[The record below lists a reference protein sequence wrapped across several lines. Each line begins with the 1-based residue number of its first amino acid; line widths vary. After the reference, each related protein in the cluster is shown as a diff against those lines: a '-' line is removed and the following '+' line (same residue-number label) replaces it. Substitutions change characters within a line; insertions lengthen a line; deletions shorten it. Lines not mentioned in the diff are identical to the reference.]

1 VHGLR
6 QYDNRPRSPVIVPH
20 NLSELRKKI
29 LFENTLL
36 EERALHEFS
45 AGKGDGAGVDTGS
58 APLAPASAAAPS
70 GIPVASTASVNI
82 AEVPFIYVSPFT
94 KKLAG
99 YGFGCNNNTYFLV
112 VNSGLIYMNSS
123 EDGNSAGVLISPGTT
138 LYKDDYLWYT
148 SSIWK
153 MTGFGDDEGS
163 PNISDSAT
171 NPSTDP
177 TIIPTSGWTG
187 YYGNLT
193 ITAA

>member
-1 VHGLR
+1 MDNAYVHGLR

-70 GIPVASTASVNI
+70 NIPLSQTNI
-82 AEVPFIYVSPFT
+82 SLTGFSYTSNAHTDFPFNLTSRSITIPKYDS
-94 KKLAG
+94 
-99 YGFGCNNNTYFLV
+99 NNTTWW
-112 VNSGLIYMNSS
+112 NPDNSS
-123 EDGNSAGVLISPGTT
+123 GYAVAVEFRDGEWAIRIMHTDPDVNENV
-138 LYKDDYLWYT
+138 
-148 SSIWK
+148 
-153 MTGFGDDEGS
+153 
-163 PNISDSAT
+163 AT
-171 NPSTDP
+171 NPAPNTS
-177 TIIPTSGWTG
+177 IPVTGWVLEAGAGNSGSV
-187 YYGNLT
+187 T